1 MIIIITIMTT
11 RRGCAN
17 AKLNSNNLF
26 IWKRRETRYDFF
38 DDPTQ
43 WVIYYVKQLCFIFL
57 KKAMKKTLNFEFG
70 GRPIVRLKASCR
82 ASLILEIDMKKS

>member
-1 MIIIITIMTT
+1 MS
-11 RRGCAN
+11 
-17 AKLNSNNLF
+17 KQPLLSL
-26 IWKRRETRYDFF
+26 RRETRYDFF

-70 GRPIVRLKASCR
+70 GRPIVRLKAIYIPKFSLL
-82 ASLILEIDMKKS
+82 ASLILEKTLKLLGFGRQP